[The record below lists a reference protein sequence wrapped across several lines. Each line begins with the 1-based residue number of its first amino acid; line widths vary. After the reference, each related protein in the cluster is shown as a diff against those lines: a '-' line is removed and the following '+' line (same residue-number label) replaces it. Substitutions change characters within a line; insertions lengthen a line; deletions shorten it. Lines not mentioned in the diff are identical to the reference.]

1 MQEFKAFECH
11 CHTCH
16 SRDGRNSVEEMCRR
30 AAELGLASITITD
43 HCEINEYY
51 SDAYHDS
58 IRRSF
63 EDIQKAKE
71 RFRGKIS
78 VFAGLELAQAV
89 HNLKYAEDAVN
100 SNPYDFILGSIH
112 NIREEQDFF
121 FLDYSKTDVKHFL
134 RLYFQEIME
143 LIEWGNFDS
152 LAHLT
157 YPLRYIVGEH
167 HIPVELEEFGEAID
181 SILHRLAVQD
191 KALEINTSGLRQAI
205 GDTLPGRELVERFRK
220 AGGRYLTVGSDA
232 HRTEDL
238 GKGLQ
243 TGYALAKDLGFGG
256 VVRYERR
263 RPRLFRF

>member
-1 MQEFKAFECH
+1 M
-11 CHTCH
+11 
-16 SRDGRNSVEEMCRR
+16 
-30 AAELGLASITITD
+30 
-43 HCEINEYY
+43 
-51 SDAYHDS
+51 
-58 IRRSF
+58 
-63 EDIQKAKE
+63 
-71 RFRGKIS
+71 
-78 VFAGLELAQAV
+78 
-89 HNLKYAEDAVN
+89 
-100 SNPYDFILGSIH
+100 
-112 NIREEQDFF
+112 
-121 FLDYSKTDVKHFL
+121 
-134 RLYFQEIME
+134 
-143 LIEWGNFDS
+143 
-152 LAHLT
+152 
-157 YPLRYIVGEH
+157 
-167 HIPVELEEFGEAID
+167 ELEEFGEAID